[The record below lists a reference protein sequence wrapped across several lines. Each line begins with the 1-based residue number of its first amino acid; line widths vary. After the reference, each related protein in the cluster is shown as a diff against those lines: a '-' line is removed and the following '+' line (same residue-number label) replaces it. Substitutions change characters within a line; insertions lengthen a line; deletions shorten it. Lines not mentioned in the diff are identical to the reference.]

1 MSNQYSFFSAGENTF
16 HLSPLPVKAG
26 IALLALVAFT
36 LIGCDQVDL
45 NEAQPTT
52 SVSLDQTISS
62 ESGFNGLIVSMY
74 DRLQSPVLYGQQYM
88 LYPDALADNVNLVPG
103 STTNRYPGVV
113 ANRAFAHFAGY
124 GALYSTVNEANN
136 IIEDIGSLDLS
147 AENPQDVRDRIRGE
161 ALFLRG
167 MAYFDLVRIYGYMP
181 GSIEGRQRE
190 VDGFSLGVPLRTEP
204 TRSAADA
211 QPIPREQNTA
221 IYNQALED
229 LNAADSLLS
238 NNSDVRPAPNRATS
252 ATVSG
257 LLSRV
262 HLYLGNWSQA
272 EQAAT
277 RALSLTGASVVD
289 ARSEDFEGAWEA
301 STYPG
306 SVFELSMQ
314 QGNDA
319 TTADNSLQTLTDG
332 VGGGFFA
339 YEVLPSSDVRSIYPS
354 DDARRGLFATDPS
367 GNVYLEKYTGTIAQ
381 FTDRIPL
388 LRVAELYLNRAEAR
402 AQQGDDASGAR
413 SDLNYIRERRNLETV
428 ATDLSGQ
435 ALVDSILVERRRE
448 FLFEGKRFFTLKRYA
463 RDIPKPQQGSDID
476 YDGPLRTDQRLILAP
491 LPTGE
496 VQSNPE
502 VDQNPGY

>member
-1 MSNQYSFFSAGENTF
+1 MNNHYSSFRTGGDFGLLTGLSAR
-16 HLSPLPVKAG
+16 VG
-26 IALLALVAFT
+26 IALVALVAFT
-36 LIGCDQVDL
+36 LVGCDQFDL

-52 SVSLDQTISS
+52 SVSLEQTISS
-62 ESGFNGLIVSMY
+62 QSGFNGLIVSMY

-103 STTNRYPGVV
+103 SSTNRYPGVV
-113 ANRAFAHFAGY
+113 ANRAFEHLGGY
-124 GALYSTVNEANN
+124 GALYSTINEANN
-136 IIEDIGSLDLS
+136 IVQDIGSLELS
-147 AENPQDVRDRIRGE
+147 AQNPQDIRDRIRGE

-167 MAYFDLVRIYGYMP
+167 MAYFDLVRTYSYMP

-190 VDGFSLGVPLRTEP
+190 VDGFNLGVPLRTEP

-211 QPIPREQNTA
+211 QPIPRDQNTA
-221 IYNQALED
+221 IYNQVLED
-229 LNAADSLLS
+229 LNSADSLLS
-238 NNSDVRPAPNRATS
+238 NNPDVRAAPNRATS
-252 ATVSG
+252 ATVAG

-262 HLYLGNWSQA
+262 HLYLGNWSEA

-277 RALSLTGASVVD
+277 RALGLTNASVVD
-289 ARSEDFEGAWEA
+289 ARSEDFGAAWEA
-301 STYPG
+301 ATYPG

-319 TTADNSLQTLTDG
+319 TTSDNSLQTLTDG

-354 DDARRGLFATDPS
+354 DDARRELFATDPS

-381 FTDRIPL
+381 FTDRIPI

-402 AQQGDDASGAR
+402 AQQGNNDSGAR
-413 SDLNYIRERRNLETV
+413 SDLNFIRVRRNLGTV
-428 ATDLSGQ
+428 STGLSGQ

-463 RDIPKPQQGSDID
+463 RDIPKPQQQSDID
-476 YDGPLRTDQRLILAP
+476 YDGPLNSDQRLILAP

-502 VDQNPGY
+502 VEQNPGY

>member
-1 MSNQYSFFSAGENTF
+1 MDNQYSSFDIGGNLRSLPRRSAKLGVAF
-16 HLSPLPVKAG
+16 V
-26 IALLALVAFT
+26 ALVAFT
-36 LIGCDQVDL
+36 LIGCDQFNLD
-45 NEAQPTT
+45 EAQPTT

-62 ESGFNGLIVSMY
+62 QSGFNGLIVSMY
-74 DRLQSPVLYGQQYM
+74 DRLQSPLLYGQQYM

-103 STTNRYPGVV
+103 SSTNRYPGVV
-113 ANRAFAHFAGY
+113 ANRAFEHMGGY
-124 GALYSTVNEANN
+124 GALYSTINEANN
-136 IIEDIGSLDLS
+136 IVEDIGSLELN
-147 AENPQDVRDRIRGE
+147 AQNPQDIRDRIRGE

-181 GSIEGRQRE
+181 GAIEGRQRE
-190 VDGFSLGVPLRTEP
+190 VDGFNLGVPLRTEP

-211 QPIPREQNTA
+211 QPIPRDQNTA
-221 IYNQALED
+221 IYDQALED

-238 NNSDVRPAPNRATS
+238 NNPDVRPAPNRATS

-277 RALSLTGASVVD
+277 RALNLTDATVVD
-289 ARSEDFEGAWEA
+289 ARSEDFGAAWEA
-301 STYPG
+301 STYSG

-332 VGGGFFA
+332 TGGGFFA

-354 DDARRGLFATDPS
+354 DDARRELFATDPS

-402 AQQGDDASGAR
+402 AQQGTNASGAR

-435 ALVDSILVERRRE
+435 ALVDSIFVERRRE

-463 RDIPKPQQGSDID
+463 RDIPKPQQQSDID
-476 YDGPLRTDQRLILAP
+476 YDGPLNSDQRLILAP

-502 VDQNPGY
+502 VVQNPGY